1 MLSTSIK
8 NNKKKIK
15 FKIIFYSYYSLLI
28 VTISLFF
35 KRLFLSYN
43 YLPQV
48 INKLILYKTD

>member
-48 INKLILYKTD
+48 INNLILYKN

>member
-8 NNKKKIK
+8 NNKNKIK

-48 INKLILYKTD
+48 INSLILYKNE